1 MPVNASNSDLDWQ
14 APDFNLISVDEQ
26 YYSLS
31 QLTGENGTLI
41 AFICNHC
48 PYVIR
53 IIERF
58 VYESIELNNIGV
70 STIGIMSND
79 VKQYPED
86 SYEKM
91 KEFSLKYDFKFHY
104 LYDSTQQ
111 VAKDYRAACTPD
123 IFGFNKNLQLKYR
136 GRIDSKVIEE
146 DNNDIKREMYEAM
159 KLIKETNEGPS
170 NQFNSFGCSI
180 KWMHNE

>member
-31 QLTGENGTLI
+31 QLTGKNGTLI

-111 VAKDYRAACTPD
+111 VAKDYRATCTPD

-136 GRIDSKVIEE
+136 GRIDSKVVEE

-159 KLIKETNEGPS
+159 KLIKETNEGPL

-180 KWMHNE
+180 KWANNE

>member
-111 VAKDYRAACTPD
+111 VAKDYKAVCTPD

-159 KLIKETNEGPS
+159 KLIKETNEGPL

-180 KWMHNE
+180 KWANNE

>member
-111 VAKDYRAACTPD
+111 VAKDYRAVCTPD
-123 IFGFNKNLQLKYR
+123 IFGFNKNLQLKN
-136 GRIDSKVIEE
+136 IEE
-146 DNNDIKREMYEAM
+146 E
-159 KLIKETNEGPS
+159 LIQK
-170 NQFNSFGCSI
+170 
-180 KWMHNE
+180 

>member
-111 VAKDYRAACTPD
+111 VAKDYKAVCTPD

-136 GRIDSKVIEE
+136 GRIDSKVVEE

-159 KLIKETNEGPS
+159 KLIKETNEGPL

-180 KWMHNE
+180 KWANNE

>member
-26 YYSLS
+26 HYSLS
-31 QLTGENGTLI
+31 QLSGKNGTLI

-53 IIERF
+53 TIERF

-79 VKQYPED
+79 VTQYPED

-104 LYDSTQQ
+104 LYDSTQE
-111 VAKDYRAACTPD
+111 VAKDYRAVCTPD

-136 GRIDSKVIEE
+136 GRIDSKVVEE

-159 KLIKETNEGPS
+159 KLIKETNEGPL

-180 KWMHNE
+180 KWANNE

>member
-58 VYESIELNNIGV
+58 VYESVELNNIGV

-79 VKQYPED
+79 VNQYPED

-111 VAKDYRAACTPD
+111 VAKDYRAVCTPD

-136 GRIDSKVIEE
+136 GRIDSKVVEE

-180 KWMHNE
+180 KWANNE

>member
-31 QLTGENGTLI
+31 QLTGKNGTLI

-91 KEFSLKYDFKFHY
+91 REFSLKYDFKFHY

-111 VAKDYRAACTPD
+111 VAKAYKAVCTPD
-123 IFGFNKNLQLKYR
+123 IFGFNKDLQLKYR
-136 GRIDSKVIEE
+136 GRIDSKVVEE

-180 KWMHNE
+180 KWSNNE

>member
-79 VKQYPED
+79 VKEYPED

-91 KEFSLKYDFKFHY
+91 KEFSLKYDFKFHF

-111 VAKDYRAACTPD
+111 VAKDYRAVCTPD

-136 GRIDSKVIEE
+136 GRIDSKVVEE

-159 KLIKETNEGPS
+159 KLIKETNEGPL

-180 KWMHNE
+180 KWKINE

>member
-31 QLTGENGTLI
+31 QLTGENGTLV

-70 STIGIMSND
+70 STIAIMSND

-111 VAKDYRAACTPD
+111 VAKDYRAVCTPD

-136 GRIDSKVIEE
+136 GRIDSKVVEE

-159 KLIKETNEGPS
+159 KLIKETNEGPL

-180 KWMHNE
+180 KWASNE

>member
-86 SYEKM
+86 SYKKM

-111 VAKDYRAACTPD
+111 VAKDYRAVCTPD

-136 GRIDSKVIEE
+136 GRIDSKVVEE

-180 KWMHNE
+180 KWANNE

>member
-31 QLTGENGTLI
+31 QLAGENGTLI

-58 VYESIELNNIGV
+58 VYESIELNNIGI

-104 LYDSTQQ
+104 LYDSTQN
-111 VAKDYRAACTPD
+111 VAKDYRAVCTPD

-136 GRIDSKVIEE
+136 GRIDSKVVEE

-159 KLIKETNEGPS
+159 KLIKETNEGPL

-180 KWMHNE
+180 KWANNE

>member
-31 QLTGENGTLI
+31 QLTGENGTII
-41 AFICNHC
+41 AFICNQC

-53 IIERF
+53 VIERF

-91 KEFSLKYDFKFHY
+91 KEFSLKYNFKFHY

-111 VAKDYRAACTPD
+111 VAKDYRAVCTPD

-136 GRIDSKVIEE
+136 GRIDSKVVEE

-180 KWMHNE
+180 KWANNE

>member
-31 QLTGENGTLI
+31 QLAGENGTLI

-91 KEFSLKYDFKFHY
+91 REFSLKYDFKFHY

-111 VAKDYRAACTPD
+111 VAKDYRAVCTPD

-136 GRIDSKVIEE
+136 GRIDSNVVEE

-159 KLIKETNEGPS
+159 KLIKETKEGPS

-180 KWMHNE
+180 KWANNE

>member
-26 YYSLS
+26 YYSLN

-104 LYDSTQQ
+104 LYDSTQE
-111 VAKDYRAACTPD
+111 VAKDYRAVCTPD

-136 GRIDSKVIEE
+136 GRIDSKVVEE

-159 KLIKETNEGPS
+159 KLIKETNEGPL

-180 KWMHNE
+180 KWAHNE

>member
-111 VAKDYRAACTPD
+111 VAKDYRAVCTPD

-159 KLIKETNEGPS
+159 KLIKETNEGPL

-180 KWMHNE
+180 KWANNE

>member
-31 QLTGENGTLI
+31 QLAGENGTLI

-104 LYDSTQQ
+104 LYDSTQE
-111 VAKDYRAACTPD
+111 VAKDYRAVCTPD

-136 GRIDSKVIEE
+136 GRIDSKVVEE

-159 KLIKETNEGPS
+159 KLIKETNEGPL

-180 KWMHNE
+180 KWANNE

>member
-14 APDFNLISVDEQ
+14 APDFNLISVEEQ

-31 QLTGENGTLI
+31 QLTGKNGTLI

-70 STIGIMSND
+70 STIAIMSND

-104 LYDSTQQ
+104 LYDSTQE
-111 VAKDYRAACTPD
+111 VAKDYRAVCTPD

-136 GRIDSKVIEE
+136 GRIDSKVVEE
-146 DNNDIKREMYEAM
+146 DNKEIKREMYEAM
-159 KLIKETNEGPS
+159 KLIKETNEGPL

-180 KWMHNE
+180 KWANNE

>member
-58 VYESIELNNIGV
+58 VYESIELNNIGI

-111 VAKDYRAACTPD
+111 VAKDYRATCTPD

-136 GRIDSKVIEE
+136 GRIDSKVVEE

-180 KWMHNE
+180 KWSNNE

>member
-111 VAKDYRAACTPD
+111 VAKDYRAVCTPD

-136 GRIDSKVIEE
+136 WRIDAKVVEE
-146 DNNDIKREMYEAM
+146 YNKEIKREMYEAM
-159 KLIKETNEGPS
+159 KLIKETNEGPL

-180 KWMHNE
+180 KWANNE

>member
-31 QLTGENGTLI
+31 QLAGENGTLI

-86 SYEKM
+86 SYKKM

-111 VAKDYRAACTPD
+111 VAKDYRAVCTPD
-123 IFGFNKNLQLKYR
+123 FFGFNKNLKLKYR
-136 GRIDSKVIEE
+136 GRIDSKIVEE
-146 DNNDIKREMYEAM
+146 DKNNIKREMYEAM
-159 KLIKETNEGPS
+159 KLITETNQGPLQ
-170 NQFNSFGCSI
+170 QFNSFGCSI
-180 KWMHNE
+180 KWVNNE

>member
-48 PYVIR
+48 PYVVR

-70 STIGIMSND
+70 STIAIMSND

-91 KEFSLKYDFKFHY
+91 KEFSLKYNFKFHY

-111 VAKDYRAACTPD
+111 VAKDYRAVCTPD

-136 GRIDSKVIEE
+136 GRIDSKVVEE
-146 DNNDIKREMYEAM
+146 NNNDIKREMYEAM

-170 NQFNSFGCSI
+170 NQLNSFGCSI
-180 KWMHNE
+180 KWANNE

>member
-31 QLTGENGTLI
+31 QLAGENGTLI

-111 VAKDYRAACTPD
+111 VAKDYRAVCTPD

-136 GRIDSKVIEE
+136 GRIDSKVVEE
-146 DNNDIKREMYEAM
+146 NNNDIKREMYEAM

-180 KWMHNE
+180 KWANNE

>member
-31 QLTGENGTLI
+31 QLAGENGTLI

-104 LYDSTQQ
+104 LYYSTQQ
-111 VAKDYRAACTPD
+111 VAKDYRAVCTPD

-159 KLIKETNEGPS
+159 KLIKETNEGPL

-180 KWMHNE
+180 KWANNE

>member
-31 QLTGENGTLI
+31 QLAGENGTLI

-111 VAKDYRAACTPD
+111 VAKDYRAVCTPD

-136 GRIDSKVIEE
+136 GRIDSRVVEE

-180 KWMHNE
+180 KWANNE

>member
-48 PYVIR
+48 PYVVR

-70 STIGIMSND
+70 STIAIMSND

-91 KEFSLKYDFKFHY
+91 KEFSLKYGFKFHY

-111 VAKDYRAACTPD
+111 VAKDYRAVCTPD

-136 GRIDSKVIEE
+136 GRIDSKVVGE

-159 KLIKETNEGPS
+159 KLIKETNEGPL

-180 KWMHNE
+180 KWANNE

>member
-79 VKQYPED
+79 VNQYPED

-111 VAKDYRAACTPD
+111 VAKDYRAVCTPD

-136 GRIDSKVIEE
+136 GRIDSKVVEE
-146 DNNDIKREMYEAM
+146 GNNDIKREMYEAM

-180 KWMHNE
+180 KWANNE

>member
-1 MPVNASNSDLDWQ
+1 MPVNASNSDLNWQ

-70 STIGIMSND
+70 STIGIMYND

-111 VAKDYRAACTPD
+111 VAKDYKAVSTPD

-136 GRIDSKVIEE
+136 GRIDSKVVKE
-146 DNNDIKREMYEAM
+146 DNNNIKREMYEAM
-159 KLIKETNEGPS
+159 KLITETNQGPLD
-170 NQFNSFGCSI
+170 QYNSFGCSI
-180 KWMHNE
+180 KWVNNE

>member
-104 LYDSTQQ
+104 LYDSTQE
-111 VAKDYRAACTPD
+111 VAKDYRAVCTPD

-136 GRIDSKVIEE
+136 GRIDSKVVEE
-146 DNNDIKREMYEAM
+146 NNNDIRREMYDAM

-180 KWMHNE
+180 KWANNE

>member
-26 YYSLS
+26 YYSLNK
-31 QLTGENGTLI
+31 LAGENGTLI

-53 IIERF
+53 IIKRF

-79 VKQYPED
+79 AKQYPED

-91 KEFSLKYDFKFHY
+91 KEFSLKYGFKFHY

-111 VAKDYRAACTPD
+111 VAKDYGAVCTPD

-136 GRIDSKVIEE
+136 GRIDSKVVEE

-180 KWMHNE
+180 KWANNE

>member
-31 QLTGENGTLI
+31 QLTGKNGTLI

-70 STIGIMSND
+70 STIGIMPND

-86 SYEKM
+86 SYKKM

-111 VAKDYRAACTPD
+111 VAKDYRAVCTPD

-136 GRIDSKVIEE
+136 GRIDSKVVEE

-159 KLIKETNEGPS
+159 KLIKETNEGPL

-180 KWMHNE
+180 KWANNE

>member
-31 QLTGENGTLI
+31 QLTGENGTMI

-58 VYESIELNNIGV
+58 VYESIELNNIGI

-91 KEFSLKYDFKFHY
+91 KEFSLKYNFKFHY

-111 VAKDYRAACTPD
+111 VAKDYRAVCTPD

-136 GRIDSKVIEE
+136 GRIDSKVVEE
-146 DNNDIKREMYEAM
+146 NNNDIKREMYEAM

-180 KWMHNE
+180 KWANNE

>member
-31 QLTGENGTLI
+31 QLAGENGTLI

-111 VAKDYRAACTPD
+111 VAKDYRAVCTPE

-136 GRIDSKVIEE
+136 GRIDSKVVEE

-159 KLIKETNEGPS
+159 KLIKETNEGPL

-180 KWMHNE
+180 KWANNE

>member
-48 PYVIR
+48 PYVVR

-111 VAKDYRAACTPD
+111 VAKDYRAVCTPD

-136 GRIDSKVIEE
+136 GRIDSKVVEE

-159 KLIKETNEGPS
+159 KLIKETNEGPL

-180 KWMHNE
+180 KWENNE

>member
-1 MPVNASNSDLDWQ
+1 MSVNASNSDLDWH

-48 PYVIR
+48 PYVVR

-91 KEFSLKYDFKFHY
+91 KEFSLIYNFKFHY

-111 VAKDYRAACTPD
+111 VAKDYRAVCTPD

-136 GRIDSKVIEE
+136 GRIDSKVVEE
-146 DNNDIKREMYEAM
+146 GNNDIKREMYEAM
-159 KLIKETNEGPS
+159 KLIKETNEGPL

-180 KWMHNE
+180 KWANNE

>member
-31 QLTGENGTLI
+31 QLAGENGTLI

-91 KEFSLKYDFKFHY
+91 REFSLKYDFKFHY

-111 VAKDYRAACTPD
+111 VAKDYRAVCTPD

-136 GRIDSKVIEE
+136 GRIDSKVVEE
-146 DNNDIKREMYEAM
+146 DNNGIKREMYEAM
-159 KLIKETNEGPS
+159 KLIKETNEGPL

-180 KWMHNE
+180 KWANNE

>member
-70 STIGIMSND
+70 STIGIMPND

-86 SYEKM
+86 SYKKM

-111 VAKDYRAACTPD
+111 VAKDYRAVCTPD

-136 GRIDSKVIEE
+136 GRIDSKVVEE

-159 KLIKETNEGPS
+159 KLIKETNEGPL

-180 KWMHNE
+180 KWANNE

>member
-31 QLTGENGTLI
+31 QLNGENGTLI

-111 VAKDYRAACTPD
+111 VAKDYKAVCTPD

-136 GRIDSKVIEE
+136 GRIDSKVVEE

-159 KLIKETNEGPS
+159 KLIKEINEGPS

-180 KWMHNE
+180 KWANNE

>member
-14 APDFNLISVDEQ
+14 APDFNLISVNEQ

-31 QLTGENGTLI
+31 QLCGKNATLI

-53 IIERF
+53 IIERL
-58 VYESIELNNIGV
+58 VSESIELKNIGV
-70 STIGIMSND
+70 STIAIMSND

-111 VAKDYRAACTPD
+111 VAKDYKAVCTPD
-123 IFGFNKNLQLKYR
+123 IFGFNKDLQLKYR
-136 GRIDSKVIEE
+136 GRIDSKVVEN

-159 KLIKETNEGPS
+159 KLITETNQGPI

-180 KWMHNE
+180 KWISNE

>member
-1 MPVNASNSDLDWQ
+1 MPVNASNSNLDWQ

-53 IIERF
+53 IIKRF

-91 KEFSLKYDFKFHY
+91 REFSLKYNFKFHY

-111 VAKDYRAACTPD
+111 VAKDYRAVCTPD

-136 GRIDSKVIEE
+136 GRIDSKVVEE
-146 DNNDIKREMYEAM
+146 DNNDVQI
-159 KLIKETNEGPS
+159 IKEEINVDES
-170 NQFNSFGCSI
+170 DEEDEIVIEEDII
-180 KWMHNE
+180 KITEKSVIEK